1 LALEFFHRG
10 GPDPARVAL
19 FPGAWNPPTR
29 AHLDI
34 AHAAREFADEV
45 VWVLPRAFPHK
56 GFEGANFHNR
66 RRMLKA
72 LVESAGKK
80 GFSAAVSEGG
90 LYAEI
95 ADEAR
100 AFFGPHVEITLL
112 CGRDAAERMATWNYA
127 TPGTF
132 EEMLL
137 RYRLLVAA
145 RHGEYEPAR
154 HHSSRILKLPMQATW
169 DDVSSSEVRRR
180 IASGEDWKKFV
191 PPDLAGMI
199 AQLYPEKTP

>member
-1 LALEFFHRG
+1 LALEFFHRTAA
-10 GPDPARVAL
+10 DPARVAL

-34 AHAAREFADEV
+34 ARAARALADEV

-56 GFEGANFHNR
+56 GFEGASFADR
-66 RRMLKA
+66 RRMLEA
-72 LVESAGKK
+72 LVESVGHE
-80 GFSAAVSEGG
+80 GFSAAVSAGG

-100 AFFGPHVEITLL
+100 TFFGPNAEIALL
-112 CGRDAAERMATWNYA
+112 CGRDAAERMATWNYD
-127 TPGTF
+127 TPGVF
-132 EEMLL
+132 EEMLR

-145 RHGEYEPAR
+145 RHGEYEPAG
-154 HHSSRILKLPMQATW
+154 HHSTRILKLPMEATW

-180 IASGEDWKKFV
+180 IASGGDWQRLV